1 MKQKY
6 FIQFFTLLFVCISIN
21 AFAQREVTLG
31 AVQTFNATTTS
42 FARVDQ
48 IDDTHV
54 LYVYKNGSIASASD
68 IYAVIGEVNTATST
82 VTFGTPTLIE
92 ANDNRYA
99 SVTLLSS
106 TVAIVSYENDSAS
119 GTASDTGYSRV
130 LTLNTATKSITVGN
144 AVDVGDGIDAAGG
157 HNPISMIKLTSSTFA
172 LLYTNDGN
180 ISGGSVTD
188 NGTIKIGTVS
198 GSGVSAT
205 ITYGSGQEFE
215 TADASNLWGSALSED
230 KIVISYSEDGAV
242 ADEGT
247 VIVGT
252 VSGNTVTFGT
262 PVLFNT
268 GGTATS
274 HTAVQAISDSQF
286 VVAYTD
292 DDASDYA
299 YAKVGTV
306 SGTSITLSS
315 SAYTLEN
322 GQDVRDITI
331 DNLADD
337 DFVVG
342 FNGGSGDNSKVRLG
356 KITGTG
362 TSASIAF
369 NTADNIL
376 TSLEADDSY
385 VTKLDANSF
394 VVAYIDDQSAD
405 EGESLVGTKD
415 DINLLGTGGNTFWS
429 NTANWTGGSLPTTL
443 DNVII
448 PNTVLKPY
456 IGSSIGA
463 VANNITIDASASLT
477 IESGG
482 SLIIEGTATVNG
494 DFTYQVAVT
503 DDKWHLI
510 SSPVSGEQ
518 YDDTWNNANGIDT
531 GGTGNNE
538 AVASYINTSDSDGD
552 WVYYQ
557 DGGSATTFGAGVGY
571 SLKYNSITGGSYT
584 FTGTF
589 PAPPINTTITAN
601 DIMGVNENRWT
612 LVGNPFPAHI
622 DIATFLSVNATPLTD
637 SHESVYV
644 WNAATSTYDDL
655 TTGYI
660 HPGQGFFVN
669 SNVAS
674 TSVSF
679 TKAMQSDQNGV
690 TFYRNAN
697 QQIILNVTDGSKTKS
712 TEINY
717 IANKTTGLDPRFDIG
732 TFTGQASNFNIF
744 THLVNNSEGV
754 NFKRQALPNSN
765 YESMIIPVGINAA
778 NGNEITFT
786 AEALNLPTGIKVFL
800 EDRDSNTFTRLDEDN
815 SEYKITLTQDVN
827 GIGRFYLQTSAN
839 VLSVSDTDVTL
850 ENVSIYKTDNS
861 NIRIVGLQNNNLTVK
876 IFNILGKQI
885 LQKSLKSNG
894 VADISIPNLASGVYL
909 IQLQTEKGKLNKKI
923 ILE

>member
-1 MKQKY
+1 MKKITSLLILFY
-6 FIQFFTLLFVCISIN
+6 FLSLMS
-21 AFAQREVTLG
+21 FAQTTEVFEDETAG
-31 AVQTFNATTTS
+31 ITTFSHIEQTFNFTSVKDSYDIETFGGGGWNGTGADNQFIDNTSGISTNGDGTDLTIKHNNPNVNFTVKEIYLFCSTHTLANHSGSLTIEGKKDGVLVPGFSFTKSSGFSNVATFSPNNGFTLIDFSTEGGIDNSNKEIDELVITS
-42 FARVDQ
+42 
-48 IDDTHV
+48 
-54 LYVYKNGSIASASD
+54 SASNLD
-68 IYAVIGEVNTATST
+68 YIAVDAFKFDLISKVWDGSGGTSWTTATSWSED
-82 VTFGTPTLIE
+82 VIPTATDDVVIP
-92 ANDNRYA
+92 
-99 SVTLLSS
+99 
-106 TVAIVSYENDSAS
+106 
-119 GTASDTGYSRV
+119 
-130 LTLNTATKSITVGN
+130 NTATK
-144 AVDVGDGIDAAGG
+144 
-157 HNPISMIKLTSSTFA
+157 PIISNST
-172 LLYTNDGN
+172 
-180 ISGGSVTD
+180 
-188 NGTIKIGTVS
+188 
-198 GSGVSAT
+198 
-205 ITYGSGQEFE
+205 
-215 TADASNLWGSALSED
+215 
-230 KIVISYSEDGAV
+230 
-242 ADEGT
+242 
-247 VIVGT
+247 
-252 VSGNTVTFGT
+252 
-262 PVLFNT
+262 
-268 GGTATS
+268 
-274 HTAVQAISDSQF
+274 
-286 VVAYTD
+286 
-292 DDASDYA
+292 
-299 YAKVGTV
+299 
-306 SGTSITLSS
+306 
-315 SAYTLEN
+315 
-322 GQDVRDITI
+322 
-331 DNLADD
+331 
-337 DFVVG
+337 
-342 FNGGSGDNSKVRLG
+342 
-356 KITGTG
+356 
-362 TSASIAF
+362 
-369 NTADNIL
+369 
-376 TSLEADDSY
+376 
-385 VTKLDANSF
+385 
-394 VVAYIDDQSAD
+394 
-405 EGESLVGTKD
+405 
-415 DINLLGTGGNTFWS
+415 
-429 NTANWTGGSLPTTL
+429 
-443 DNVII
+443 
-448 PNTVLKPY
+448 
-456 IGSSIGA
+456 GA
-463 VANNITIDASASLT
+463 VANNIIIDASSSVT
-477 IESGG
+477 INGGG
-482 SLIIEGTATVNG
+482 SLIIDGTASGTG
-494 DFTYQVAVT
+494 DFIYKVNVADT
-503 DDKWHLI
+503 NWHLI
-510 SSPVSGEQ
+510 SSPVTGEQ
-518 YDDTWNNANGIDT
+518 YDDTWNNANGINT
-531 GGTGNNE
+531 SGTGNNE

-557 DGGSATTFGAGVGY
+557 DGGSATTFGPGIGY
-571 SLKYNSITGGSYT
+571 SLKRTGAGDYT

-612 LVGNPFPAHI
+612 LVGNPFPSHI
-622 DIATFLSVNATPLTD
+622 NIATFLAANATPLTD

-732 TFTGQASNFNIF
+732 TFTGQASSFNIF
-744 THLVNNSEGV
+744 SHLVNNSEGV

-765 YESMIIPVGINAA
+765 YESMIIPIGINAA

-909 IQLQTEKGKLNKKI
+909 IQLQTEKGKLSKKI